1 MHIGRNNPKAEY
13 FMNGE
18 KLSESDSE
26 RDIGVTISN
35 NLKPSKQCSE
45 AARKPNAVLGM
56 ITKAFH
62 YRDRYVF
69 INLYKQYVRPHLEFC
84 SPAWSPWTQADINCL
99 ENIQQRAV
107 RLVSGLRSQD
117 YKDRLQELKLLSLKD
132 RRIKTDMITTYKIL
146 NGFDRVDS
154 STWFKQINQTRRTR
168 LNADPA
174 NLESSFSKT
183 EIRRNFFNIR
193 LPDIWNKLPANVKVQ
208 PLSICSSP
216 DMMIIYAQELLMLS
230 KSSLSEFL
238 INSSLPGRNSH
249 NGPTGTAENHH
260 RSKK

>member
-45 AARKPNAVLGM
+45 AARKPNAVQGM
-56 ITKAFH
+56 ITKSFH

-84 SPAWSPWTQADINCL
+84 SPAWSPWTQANINCL

-183 EIRRNFFNIR
+183 EIRRNFFSIR
-193 LPDIWNKLPANVKVQ
+193 VPDIWNKLPANVKSST
-208 PLSICSSP
+208 SIN
-216 DMMIIYAQELLMLS
+216 ML
-230 KSSLSEFL
+230 KSRYDDYLCT
-238 INSSLPGRNSH
+238 R
-249 NGPTGTAENHH
+249 TVDAV
-260 RSKK
+260 

>member
-1 MHIGRNNPKAEY
+1 MQFGRNNPKAEY

-18 KLSESDSE
+18 KLSESDTE

-35 NLKPSKQCSE
+35 NLKLSKQCSE
-45 AARKPNAVLGM
+45 AARKANSVLGM

-62 YRDRYVF
+62 YRDRHVF
-69 INLYKQYVRPHLEFC
+69 INLDKQYVRPHLEFC

-99 ENIQQRAV
+99 EHIQQRAV

-154 STWFKQINQTRRTR
+154 STWFKQINQTGRTR
-168 LNADPA
+168 LNADP
-174 NLESSFSKT
+174 NLESSFSRT
-183 EIRRNFFNIR
+183 EIRRNFFSIR
-193 LPDIWNKLPANVKVQ
+193 VPDIWNKLPAHV
-208 PLSICSSP
+208 
-216 DMMIIYAQELLMLS
+216 
-230 KSSLSEFL
+230 KSSTS
-238 INSSLPGRNSH
+238 INMFKSRYDEYLCTR
-249 NGPTGTAENHH
+249 TVAAI
-260 RSKK
+260 

>member
-1 MHIGRNNPKAEY
+1 MHIGKNNQKADY
-13 FMNGE
+13 YMNGE
-18 KLSESDSE
+18 KLADSEME
-26 RDIGVTISN
+26 RDIGIIISN

-45 AARKPNAVLGM
+45 AARKANAVLGM

-62 YRDRYVF
+62 YRDRHVY

-99 ENIQQRAV
+99 EQIQQRAV

-117 YKDRLQELKLLSLKD
+117 YNDRLKELKLLSLKE

-146 NGFDRVDS
+146 NGFDRVDP

-174 NLESSFSKT
+174 NLEPTFTRT
-183 EIRRNFFNIR
+183 EIRKNFFSIR
-193 LPDIWNKLPANVKVQ
+193 VPDVWNKLPAHV
-208 PLSICSSP
+208 
-216 DMMIIYAQELLMLS
+216 
-230 KSSLSEFL
+230 KSSTSIYMFKSRYDDYLCTRTVDAF
-238 INSSLPGRNSH
+238 
-249 NGPTGTAENHH
+249 
-260 RSKK
+260 